1 MQDRSRHHDRR
12 KSVRLKATCPCTHAR
27 FDDEGKPYDQRP
39 SKSINL
45 SSEGIGLRSRFP
57 VDPGEILK
65 ITMALG
71 DDLIS
76 FRGKV
81 IYVNPSEDQGFQFG
95 TSIKDIAKM
104 DKISLTRFIYYFN
117 PSRTP

>member
-1 MQDRSRHHDRR
+1 
-12 KSVRLKATCPCTHAR
+12 
-27 FDDEGKPYDQRP
+27 
-39 SKSINL
+39 
-45 SSEGIGLRSRFP
+45 
-57 VDPGEILK
+57 
-65 ITMALG
+65 MALG